1 MYVKIFTNFR
11 SSGTYDIYVKIDG
24 EDKKVGSYDNQGSF
38 GELALMYNMPRAAT
52 IVATSD
58 GTLWAMVRTLSGH
71 GVMAKSWSHR
81 WEENISQKFCHVE
94 TFQIV
99 EKLRP
104 GASGAGFPPNPELIL
119 NMKKKIYIL
128 AHEHTLPYMSLQ
140 KRSP

>member
-71 GVMAKSWSHR
+71 GVMAKS
-81 WEENISQKFCHVE
+81 
-94 TFQIV
+94 
-99 EKLRP
+99 
-104 GASGAGFPPNPELIL
+104 
-119 NMKKKIYIL
+119 
-128 AHEHTLPYMSLQ
+128 
-140 KRSP
+140 